1 MVVVLRDAVDRGG
14 EIDVALQLHRVVALR
29 FVELEK
35 DRTPVHKDGKHVR
48 VVAPAGVVP
57 GASGVAGVS
66 QSAVTDEP
74 ERPKLLHLLL
84 QELPRAAGIGG
95 CREDCSPLLSIRCR
109 IPGRPPAAHQRA
121 ASGGIDQLQSGRL
134 DEGER
139 DQEEWYEPE
148 DGSFKKS
155 ERWKRSRGDD
165 SYQQRCPDGCSN

>member
-1 MVVVLRDAVDRGG
+1 MVVLRVAVDRGC

-29 FVELEK
+29 FEK
-35 DRTPVHKDGKHVR
+35 IQEDRTPVYEDGKHIR
-48 VVAPAGVVP
+48 VIAPAGVVS
-57 GASGVAGVS
+57 GASRVAGVS

-84 QELPRAAGIGG
+84 QELPRAAGIARR
-95 CREDCSPLLSIRCR
+95 REDCSPLLSIRCR

-121 ASGGIDQLQSGRL
+121 ASGGINQLQSGRL